1 MNNLIKI
8 SFLLSLLFAMTS
20 CEKEI
25 ELDLNTANS
34 KYVIEAQIAQ
44 DATAKVKITKTV
56 NFSDANNFPTIKGA
70 TVTMS
75 NGTGDSEQLAETADC
90 IYESK
95 KMKGEEGKTYTL
107 TVTADGNTFVA
118 KSTMPKKV
126 KLEGLLPQLNI
137 MPIGNSEQT
146 YILFPKFIDPIE
158 LGNSYQFIQSKGNET
173 DKSLVITNDNV
184 GNGQPNARP
193 IFSRNF
199 KLKLGDTISV
209 EMRCLDKIVYDYLY
223 TLDAISGGGPGG
235 GTTPSN
241 PTNNFDNG
249 ALGYFSAHTTQKMEV
264 IIK

>member
-8 SFLLSLLFAMTS
+8 SFLFSFVFAMTS
-20 CEKEI
+20 CEKES

-34 KYVIEAQIAQ
+34 KYVIEAEIVQ

-70 TVTMS
+70 TVTIS
-75 NGTGDSEQLAETADC
+75 NDAGISEQLVETTDG

-107 TVTADGNTFVA
+107 TVTTDGNTFVA
-118 KSTMPKKV
+118 KSTMPKQV
-126 KLEGLLPQLNI
+126 KLEGLKSQLNVV
-137 MPIGNSEQT
+137 PIGNGEET

-158 LGNSYQFIQSKGNET
+158 QGNSYQFIQSKGNEI
-173 DKSLVITNDNV
+173 DKSIVVSNDNV
-184 GNGQPNARP
+184 GNGLPNSRP

-209 EMRCLDKIVYDYLY
+209 EMRCLDKVIYDYFY

-235 GTTPSN
+235 GTAPYN
-241 PTNNFDNG
+241 PTNNFGNA